1 MDELEFLKKDWKRQ
15 EADLPKVS
23 GDAIYK
29 MIHKRSSSLMKWILY
44 VSIFEFALWTAIN
57 ILTINNNTWESLR
70 RIHLFEFEII
80 SILLQYVVLGFFIFI
95 FYKNYKEV
103 QTTDSTKH
111 LMNRILKVRR
121 TVNFYVAYNLI
132 LMFVI
137 GIVVFFAML
146 YFDPKFEKLMI
157 TADDGSQSIPL
168 SFIALFVGGLLVLVF
183 VLWLFYK
190 LLYGILLK
198 RLKRNYKELNKL
210 EFRD

>member
-44 VSIFEFALWTAIN
+44 VSIFEFILWTAIN
-57 ILTINNNTWESLR
+57 ILTTNKDTWESLQK
-70 RIHLFEFEII
+70 IHLFEFEII
-80 SILLQYVVLGFFIFI
+80 TLLLQYAVLGFFIYL

-103 QTTDSTKH
+103 QTTDNTRH

-137 GIVVFFAML
+137 GLVVFFAML
-146 YFDPKFEKLMI
+146 FFDPDFEKVMV
-157 TADDGSQSIPL
+157 TAPDGSQTLPL
-168 SFIALFVGGLLVLVF
+168 AFIALIIGGLVVF
-183 VLWLFYK
+183 LFLLWLFYK

-210 EFRD
+210 ELRD